1 MIRLYLKQKRK
12 RVVLDL
18 VFAGIFVLCFYLTG
32 AELLLLW
39 YPASLCLFFECL
51 FGIFD
56 FLKFQEK
63 HERLLMLCLYPKE
76 AAEFLPDTNDVI
88 EEDYKN
94 LVRAFADIYR
104 TERKANE
111 KKTES
116 AMEYMTLWTHQ
127 IKTPITAMQL
137 LLQEPDETMIS
148 DRKRRELLDQLFEI
162 EQYVDMVL
170 QYTRLDTMTSDFLF
184 QEYRLFDLVKQ
195 AVKYFARTFIS
206 KKLSLDMKETDTVVV
221 TDGKWLLFVIK
232 QLLSNAL
239 KYTDCGVIS
248 VFMHPDHA
256 QTLVIKDTGI
266 GIAAEDLPR
275 IYERGFTG
283 ENGRMQKK
291 STGIGLYLSKTIL
304 GRLGH
309 KIVIISEAGRGTRV
323 ELDLAGWKKEGAER

>member
-1 MIRLYLKQKRK
+1 M
-12 RVVLDL
+12 DL
-18 VFAGIFVLCFYLTG
+18 VFAGIFALCFYLTG

-39 YPASLCLFFECL
+39 YPASLCLFFEFL
-51 FGIFD
+51 FGFFD

-76 AAEFLPDTNDVI
+76 AAEFLPDTNDAI

-162 EQYVDMVL
+162 EQYVDMAL
-170 QYTRLDTMTSDFLF
+170 QYKRIRGTG
-184 QEYRLFDLVKQ
+184 
-195 AVKYFARTFIS
+195 
-206 KKLSLDMKETDTVVV
+206 KLS
-221 TDGKWLLFVIK
+221 WLR
-232 QLLSNAL
+232 QQ
-239 KYTDCGVIS
+239 CG
-248 VFMHPDHA
+248 A
-256 QTLVIKDTGI
+256 
-266 GIAAEDLPR
+266 
-275 IYERGFTG
+275 
-283 ENGRMQKK
+283 
-291 STGIGLYLSKTIL
+291 
-304 GRLGH
+304 
-309 KIVIISEAGRGTRV
+309 
-323 ELDLAGWKKEGAER
+323 EGAQYFSAVCIIFCTDSVRQAGKRKDGEHDRICDIADLNCHNYSIYKSGTQLFLR